1 MDTSDKPYVYQGGTF
16 PPELQALLEHEFNM
30 VRPGEDEALREKITA
45 IFCFVTL
52 PITKDLLE
60 RFPNLKVV
68 GNCAVGYN
76 HVDLK
81 TCAARGIRVGYTPNV
96 LNAATADMAWTLL
109 LAAARRVVEGDRI
122 AKNPATSGFDTNW
135 YGYQVSSM
143 TLGIIGMGRIGIEIA
158 KRAGGFGMRILY
170 HNRQKRSGE
179 EEELVGATYV
189 PSLRDLLAQSDHV
202 VLCAPASKDTYHMM
216 AAEQFGA
223 MKRTAIFV
231 NVSRGTLVDQGALA
245 DALTSG
251 TIAAAGLDVTDPEPL
266 PRDHPLLSCPNI
278 TITPHT
284 GSATFHTRRAM
295 LSVTIRN
302 IWAGI
307 KGEEMESEV
316 NLSSLH

>member
-1 MDTSDKPYVYQGGTF
+1 MDTSGKPYVYQGATF
-16 PPELQALLEHEFNM
+16 PPELHALLEHEFNM
-30 VRPGEDEALREKITA
+30 VYEKDAEALREKITA

-81 TCAARGIRVGYTPNV
+81 ACAARGIRVGYTPNV
-96 LNAATADMAWTLL
+96 LNAATADMAWALL
-109 LAAARRVVEGDRI
+109 LAAARRVVEGDKI
-122 AKNPATSGFDTNW
+122 AKSPNTSKFDTNW
-135 YGYQVSSM
+135 YGYQVSST
-143 TLGIIGMGRIGIEIA
+143 TLGIIGMGRIGMEIA

-170 HNRQKRSGE
+170 YNRHKKSKE
-179 EEELVGATYV
+179 EEDQVGATYV
-189 PSLRDLLAQSDHV
+189 PSLKDLLSQSDHV
-202 VLCAPASKDTYHMM
+202 VLCAPASKDTQHMM

-231 NVSRGTLVDQGALA
+231 NVSRGTLVDQDALA

-266 PRDHPLLSCPNI
+266 PRDHPLLSCPNV

-284 GSATFHTRRAM
+284 GSSTFHTRRAM
-295 LSVTIRN
+295 LNVTIRN

-307 KGEEMESEV
+307 KGEQMESEV
-316 NLSSLH
+316 NLPSLH